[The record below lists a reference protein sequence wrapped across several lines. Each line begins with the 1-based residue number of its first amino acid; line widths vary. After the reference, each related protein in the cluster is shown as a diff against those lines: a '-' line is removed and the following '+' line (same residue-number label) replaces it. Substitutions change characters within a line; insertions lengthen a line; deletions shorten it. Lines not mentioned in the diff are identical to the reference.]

1 MTLARFVSRSWIDR
15 LPDVLQQQADVL
27 ARLYDIALG
36 DLRIRAFS
44 LAGSI
49 ARGQGDSLSD
59 LDTRVWIADDGFDEA
74 INELPAIARAVGE
87 TLDILFETPGSPF
100 LFIQYADGV
109 QVELLAVRTSAISEG
124 VGREVVLFDRDG
136 LLRVAPEP
144 PPPWGIGL
152 WTGWAAMRLYDLDKY
167 LRRDEI
173 WRAFIQLQEIRNLLL
188 RHHAALAGL
197 PDPELGL
204 VSIRDYGGT
213 LPPGLEDTVARLDP
227 ADIRRAALACAELL
241 AASERRPFTDLVL
254 RRLQSGA

>member
-1 MTLARFVSRSWIDR
+1 MTLARFVGRSWIAR
-15 LPDVLQQQADVL
+15 LPAVLQQQGDVL
-27 ARLYDIALG
+27 ARLYDIVHG

-44 LAGSI
+44 LAGSV
-49 ARGQGDSLSD
+49 ARGHGDSLSD
-59 LDTRVWIADDGFDEA
+59 LDTRVWIADDEFDDA
-74 INELPAIARAVGE
+74 INGLPAIARAVGT

-124 VGREVVLFDRDG
+124 VGREAVLFDRDR
-136 LLRVAPEP
+136 LLRDASEP
-144 PPPWGIGL
+144 PPPWSIGL

-173 WRAFIQLQEIRNLLL
+173 WRAFIQLQEVRNLLL

-204 VSIRDYGGT
+204 VSIRDYDGT

-241 AASERRPFTDLVL
+241 AATERRPFTDLVL

>member
-1 MTLARFVSRSWIDR
+1 MTLARFVGRSWIDR
-15 LPDVLQQQADVL
+15 LPEVLRPQADVL
-27 ARLYDIALG
+27 ARLYDVVHG

-44 LAGSI
+44 LAGSV
-49 ARGQGDSLSD
+49 ARGHGDSLSD
-59 LDTRVWIADDGFDEA
+59 LDARVWIADDEFDDA
-74 INELPAIARAVGE
+74 INGLPAIARAVGT

-109 QVELLAVRTSAISEG
+109 QVELLAVRTSAIGEG
-124 VGREVVLFDRDG
+124 LGAEAILFDRDE
-136 LLRVAPEP
+136 LLADAREP
-144 PPPWGIGL
+144 PAPWGVGL

-167 LRRDEI
+167 LRRDEV

-188 RHHAALAGL
+188 RHHAASAGL

-227 ADIRRAALACAELL
+227 ADIRRAALACTRLLPPAE
-241 AASERRPFTDLVL
+241 SRPFTDLVL
-254 RRLQSGA
+254 RRLQTG